1 MKKGDEATT
10 MNIVGYW
17 QINFGI
23 FIVVA
28 IRKVTNNDSLAKNS
42 FSAVFSSTQQL
53 WTNKTSF

>member
-17 QINFGI
+17 QINFGT

-28 IRKVTNNDSLAKNS
+28 IRKVTNNDFLAKNS

-53 WTNKTSF
+53 WTD